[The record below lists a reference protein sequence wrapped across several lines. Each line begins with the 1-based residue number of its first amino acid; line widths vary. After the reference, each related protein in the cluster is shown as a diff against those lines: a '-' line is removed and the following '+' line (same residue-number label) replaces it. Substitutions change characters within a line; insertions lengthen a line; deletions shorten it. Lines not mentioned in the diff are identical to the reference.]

1 MTETSNPLAE
11 AQMEGKPQS
20 GVVLF
25 VKRLVR
31 EQPMG
36 TFGAVIVLVMVF
48 VAIFADLIAPYDYQE
63 IHIGDRLEAPGAKYL
78 LGADPLGRDLFS
90 RIVFG
95 ARISLY
101 VGLGASAINVIVA
114 TLIGVPSGYIG
125 GRVDLVVQRFVDA
138 MLSFPG
144 LILLITVMSLVGVG
158 LVQVIVVMGILGG
171 IGWIRVMRA
180 AVIGIRENIYFDAAR
195 AIGST
200 VPHMLWQH
208 VLPNIVPIMIICFS
222 VSVAGNILA
231 EASLSFL
238 GVGIPPPHPSWGRM
252 LSLEGRQ
259 YMYEA
264 TWLAIWPGVALSIA
278 VFGVSMLGD
287 AIRDLI
293 DPRLR
298 GGVGSFGG
306 PKRKKAQ
313 IERKIKAQ
321 GLTKVSE

>member
-1 MTETSNPLAE
+1 MAETSDALSE
-11 AQMEGKPQS
+11 AQLEARPRS
-20 GVVLF
+20 GLTGF
-25 VKRLVR
+25 LRRLIR

-36 TFGAVIVLVMVF
+36 VIGAVIVLLLLLT
-48 VAIFADLIAPYDYQE
+48 AIFADLLAPFGYE
-63 IHIGDRLEAPGAKYL
+63 EMHIRDRLEPGGGAYL
-78 LGADPLGRDLFS
+78 LGTDGLGRDLFS
-90 RIVFG
+90 RIIYG

-101 VGLGASAINVIVA
+101 VGLGASAINVLVA
-114 TLIGVPSGYIG
+114 AIIGIPSGYIG
-125 GRVDLVVQRFVDA
+125 GRFDLVVQRFVDA

-158 LVQVIVVMGILGG
+158 LVQVIVVMGVLGG

-180 AVIGIRENIYFDAAR
+180 AVIGIRENVYFEAAR

-200 VPHMLWQH
+200 IPHMLRQH
-208 VLPNIVPIMIICFS
+208 VLPNIVPVMIICFS

-238 GVGIPPPHPSWGRM
+238 GVGIPPPYPSWGGM
-252 LSLEGRQ
+252 LSWEGRQ

-264 TWLAIWPGVALSIA
+264 TWLAIWPGVALSGA
-278 VFGVSMLGD
+278 VFGVSMFGD

-298 GGVGSFGG
+298 GGVGSFARGKKVA
-306 PKRKKAQ
+306 KRK
-313 IERKIKAQ
+313 RRS
-321 GLTKVSE
+321 GGY